1 MGLMKK
7 LSLYIF
13 LVLMFSLFTSHS
25 FAKHKYEEY
34 SFYAFWKYEIK
45 GSDNYHQFKSDLI
58 QDKGVIKEI
67 KNGYSKYTAA
77 KPDWSKC
84 SGDKTASFDYIP
96 LFCYGKD
103 GKLLSKNERK
113 IIDKDWKKNKTGLV
127 SYLLFED
134 NKIKIDEHDL
144 PSYIKNNRGLLPS
157 HSMGKS
163 LVSYVTGYAI
173 CEGYIDNINI
183 KLDDWSTVKGT
194 LYEGQKLIDL
204 LNMRAG
210 DQKYVGERINPR
222 IGSILKKNQS
232 VNVNT
237 IPLEILLKKYFQN
250 TKKSKPVYNYNA
262 LATNTI
268 MNYTIFKV
276 GDDYQKLLNKVF
288 KEDAKIKN
296 SVYFSKTLRRSVS
309 DEEKGEYGRYS
320 FYADRYDYLRIAKS
334 MMDHWNNDTCVGKY
348 LKTIYEQRINKNKKS
363 YDGDRSGQFDVA
375 VYTKK
380 YGGQFHFDIIGL
392 SKRKILGMSGQGGQN
407 IIIDFDRK
415 RIIVVNTIDMH
426 YNWKK
431 IVHKKLKQK

>member
-1 MGLMKK
+1 MKK
-7 LSLYIF
+7 IILIF
-13 LVLMFSLFTSHS
+13 LFNLLIFTNSY
-25 FAKHKYEEY
+25 AKHQYEEY
-34 SFYAFWKYEIK
+34 SFDAFWKYEIK
-45 GSDNYHQFKSDLI
+45 GSNNYYKFRSDLI
-58 QDKGVIKEI
+58 E
-67 KNGYSKYTAA
+67 
-77 KPDWSKC
+77 
-84 SGDKTASFDYIP
+84 
-96 LFCYGKD
+96 
-103 GKLLSKNERK
+103 
-113 IIDKDWKKNKTGLV
+113 DKDVKKELKNKKKTRLV

-144 PSYIKNNRGLLPS
+144 PFYIKSNKGLLPS

-173 CEGYIDNINI
+173 CGGYIDNINV

-204 LNMRAG
+204 LNMTAG
-210 DQKYVGERINPR
+210 DQKFIGERNFNSDNKIKD
-222 IGSILKKNQS
+222 LKFFN
-232 VNVNT
+232 VNVYPIIDVMESDT
-237 IPLEILLKKYFQN
+237 LQN
-250 TKKSKPVYNYNA
+250 TKKSSPIYNYNA

-296 SVYFSKTLRRSVS
+296 SVFFSKTIRRSFS
-309 DEEKGEYGRYS
+309 DKEKGEYGRYS

-334 MMDHWNNDTCVGKY
+334 IMDHWNNDTCVGKY
-348 LKTIYEQRINKNKKS
+348 LKTIYEKRVNKSKRS

-375 VYTKK
+375 MYTKK

-392 SKRKILGMSGQGGQN
+392 SKRKILGMSGFGGQN
-407 IIIDFDRK
+407 IIIDFEK
-415 RIIVVNTIDMH
+415 ERIIVVNSRDRH

-431 IVHKKLKQK
+431 IVLKKLKQK

>member
-1 MGLMKK
+1 MKK
-7 LSLYIF
+7 IILILIF
-13 LVLMFSLFTSHS
+13 NFLIFSNSY
-25 FAKHKYEEY
+25 AKHQYEEY
-34 SFYAFWKYEIK
+34 SFYAFWKYQIK
-45 GSDNYHQFKSDLI
+45 GSDNYYKFNSDLI
-58 QDKGVIKEI
+58 QDKDVIKEL
-67 KNGYSKYTAA
+67 KNNK
-77 KPDWSKC
+77 
-84 SGDKTASFDYIP
+84 KTH
-96 LFCYGKD
+96 
-103 GKLLSKNERK
+103 
-113 IIDKDWKKNKTGLV
+113 LV

-144 PSYIKNNRGLLPS
+144 PSDIKRNKGLLPS

-173 CEGYIDNINI
+173 CEGYIDNINV

-210 DQKYVGERINPR
+210 DQKIIGERNFNSDNGIQDR
-222 IGSILKKNQS
+222 TGKRSKN
-232 VNVNT
+232 VNVYP
-237 IPLEILLKKYFQN
+237 IKEIMKLDILQT

-276 GDDYQKLLNKVF
+276 GDDYQQLLNKVF
-288 KEDAKIKN
+288 KEDAKVKN
-296 SVYFSKTLRRSVS
+296 SVFFSKTIRTRFL
-309 DEEKGEYGRYS
+309 DQKKGEYGRYS

-334 MMDHWNNDTCVGKY
+334 IMDHWNNDTCVGKY

-375 VYTKK
+375 MYTKK
-380 YGGQFHFDIIGL
+380 YGGQFHFNIIGL
-392 SKRKILGMSGQGGQN
+392 SKKKILGMSGFGGQN
-407 IIIDFDRK
+407 IIIDFEK
-415 RIIVVNTIDMH
+415 ERIIVVNSRDRH

-431 IVHKKLKQK
+431 IVLKKLKKK

>member
-1 MGLMKK
+1 MKK
-7 LSLYIF
+7 IILIF
-13 LVLMFSLFTSHS
+13 LFNLIIFTNSY
-25 FAKHKYEEY
+25 AKHQYEEY
-34 SFYAFWKYEIK
+34 SFDAFWKYEIK
-45 GSDNYHQFKSDLI
+45 GSNNYYKFRSDLI
-58 QDKGVIKEI
+58 E
-67 KNGYSKYTAA
+67 
-77 KPDWSKC
+77 
-84 SGDKTASFDYIP
+84 
-96 LFCYGKD
+96 
-103 GKLLSKNERK
+103 
-113 IIDKDWKKNKTGLV
+113 DKDVKKELKNNKKSRLV

-144 PSYIKNNRGLLPS
+144 PFYIKSNKGLLPS

-173 CEGYIDNINI
+173 CGGYIDNINV

-204 LNMRAG
+204 LNMTAG
-210 DQKYVGERINPR
+210 DQKFIGERNFNSDNKIKD
-222 IGSILKKNQS
+222 LKFFN
-232 VNVNT
+232 VNVYPIIDVMESDT
-237 IPLEILLKKYFQN
+237 LQN
-250 TKKSKPVYNYNA
+250 TKKSSPIYNYNA

-296 SVYFSKTLRRSVS
+296 SVFFSKTIRKSHS
-309 DEEKGEYGRYS
+309 DKEKGEYGRYS

-334 MMDHWNNDTCVGKY
+334 IMDHWNNDTCVGKY
-348 LKTIYEQRINKNKKS
+348 LKTIYEKRVNKSKRS

-375 VYTKK
+375 MYTKK

-392 SKRKILGMSGQGGQN
+392 SKRKILGMSGFGGQN
-407 IIIDFDRK
+407 IIIDFEK
-415 RIIVVNTIDMH
+415 ERIIVVNSRDRH

-431 IVHKKLKQK
+431 IVLKKLKQK

>member
-1 MGLMKK
+1 MKK
-7 LSLYIF
+7 IILIC
-13 LVLMFSLFTSHS
+13 LFNIIISS
-25 FAKHKYEEY
+25 NSYAKHQYEEY

-45 GSDNYHQFKSDLI
+45 GSSNYYKFNSDLI
-58 QDKGVIKEI
+58 QDKDVVKEL
-67 KNGYSKYTAA
+67 KN
-77 KPDWSKC
+77 
-84 SGDKTASFDYIP
+84 
-96 LFCYGKD
+96 
-103 GKLLSKNERK
+103 
-113 IIDKDWKKNKTGLV
+113 KKKTGLH
-127 SYLLFED
+127 SYLLFEN

-144 PSYIKNNRGLLPS
+144 PANIKSNKGLMPS

-173 CEGYIDNINI
+173 CEGYIDNINV

-210 DQKYVGERINPR
+210 DQKIIGERNFNSDNGIQDKSGTRSLN
-222 IGSILKKNQS
+222 
-232 VNVNT
+232 VNVYP
-237 IPLEILLKKYFQN
+237 IKVIMELELLQN

-296 SVYFSKTLRRSVS
+296 SVYFSKTLRRTYS

-334 MMDHWNNDTCVGKY
+334 IMDHWNNDTCVGKY
-348 LKTIYEQRINKNKKS
+348 LKTIYEQRINKNKRS
-363 YDGDRSGQFDVA
+363 YDGDRHGQFSVSQ
-375 VYTKK
+375 YTKK

-392 SKRKILGMSGQGGQN
+392 SKRKIMGLDGFGGQN
-407 IIIDFDRK
+407 IIIDFEKK
-415 RIIVVNTIDMH
+415 RIIVVNSRDRH

-431 IVHKKLKQK
+431 IVLKKLKQK

>member
-1 MGLMKK
+1 MR
-7 LSLYIF
+7 IF
-13 LVLMFSLFTSHS
+13 LIFLFSFLIFSTS
-25 FAKHKYEEY
+25 FAKHQYEEY
-34 SFYAFWKYEIK
+34 SFNAFWKYETK
-45 GSDNYHQFKSDLI
+45 GSDNYYKFNSDLI
-58 QDKGVIKEI
+58 KDKDVIKE
-67 KNGYSKYTAA
+67 
-77 KPDWSKC
+77 
-84 SGDKTASFDYIP
+84 
-96 LFCYGKD
+96 L
-103 GKLLSKNERK
+103 
-113 IIDKDWKKNKTGLV
+113 KNKKKTHLV
-127 SYLLFED
+127 SYLLFEN

-144 PSYIKNNRGLLPS
+144 PSDIKRNKGLLPS

-210 DQKYVGERINPR
+210 DQKIIGERNFNSDNGIQDKSGKRSMN
-222 IGSILKKNQS
+222 
-232 VNVNT
+232 VNVYP
-237 IPLEILLKKYFQN
+237 IKIIMESKLLQN

-296 SVYFSKTLRRSVS
+296 RVYFSKTLRRWSVS

-363 YDGDRSGQFDVA
+363 YEGDRSGQFDVA
-375 VYTKK
+375 MYTKK
-380 YGGQFHFDIIGL
+380 YGGQFHFNIIGL
-392 SKRKILGMSGQGGQN
+392 SKRKILGMSGFGGQN
-407 IIIDFDRK
+407 IIIDFEK
-415 RIIVVNTIDMH
+415 ERIIVVNSRDRH

-431 IVHKKLKQK
+431 IVLKKLKQK

>member
-1 MGLMKK
+1 MKK
-7 LSLYIF
+7 IIIILIF
-13 LVLMFSLFTSHS
+13 NFLIYSSSYAEHQ
-25 FAKHKYEEY
+25 YEEY
-34 SFYAFWKYEIK
+34 SFNAFWKYETK
-45 GSDNYHQFKSDLI
+45 GSDNYYKFNSDLI
-58 QDKGVIKEI
+58 EDKNVIKEL
-67 KNGYSKYTAA
+67 KN
-77 KPDWSKC
+77 
-84 SGDKTASFDYIP
+84 
-96 LFCYGKD
+96 
-103 GKLLSKNERK
+103 
-113 IIDKDWKKNKTGLV
+113 KKKTGLH

-144 PSYIKNNRGLLPS
+144 PSYIKNNKGLMPS

-173 CEGYIDNINI
+173 CEGYIDSINV

-210 DQKYVGERINPR
+210 DQKIIGERNFNSDNGIKDKSGKRSMN
-222 IGSILKKNQS
+222 
-232 VNVNT
+232 VNVYP
-237 IPLEILLKKYFQN
+237 IKDIMESKLLQN
-250 TKKSKPVYNYNA
+250 TKKSGPIYNYNA

-296 SVYFSKTLRRSVS
+296 SVYFSKTIRRSFS

-334 MMDHWNNDTCVGKY
+334 IMDHWNNDTCVGKY

-375 VYTKK
+375 MYTKK

-392 SKRKILGMSGQGGQN
+392 SKRKILGMSGFGGQN
-407 IIIDFDRK
+407 IIIDFERE
-415 RIIVVNTIDMH
+415 RIIVVNSRDRH

-431 IVHKKLKQK
+431 IVLKKLKKK

>member
-1 MGLMKK
+1 MRIL
-7 LSLYIF
+7 LIILFSF
-13 LVLMFSLFTSHS
+13 LISPTS
-25 FAKHKYEEY
+25 FAKHQYEKY
-34 SFYAFWKYEIK
+34 SFSAFWNYIVT
-45 GSDNYHQFKSDLI
+45 GSDNYYQFQSDLI
-58 QDKGVIKEI
+58 QDKDVIKE
-67 KNGYSKYTAA
+67 
-77 KPDWSKC
+77 
-84 SGDKTASFDYIP
+84 
-96 LFCYGKD
+96 L
-103 GKLLSKNERK
+103 
-113 IIDKDWKKNKTGLV
+113 KNKKKTRLV

-134 NKIKIDEHDL
+134 DKIKIDEQDL
-144 PSYIKNNRGLLPS
+144 PRIVQIHNGLLPS

-173 CEGYIDNINI
+173 CEGYIDNLDV

-210 DQKYVGERINPR
+210 DQKIIGE
-222 IGSILKKNQS
+222 KKFNTDNWIKDNRDLN
-232 VNVNT
+232 VNVYP
-237 IPLEILLKKYFQN
+237 IKEIMKLDILQT

-262 LATNTI
+262 LATNII

-296 SVYFSKTLRRSVS
+296 SVFFHKTIRSRFKNQA
-309 DEEKGEYGRYS
+309 KGEYGRYS

-363 YDGDRSGQFDVA
+363 YDGDRSGQFDAA

-392 SKRKILGMSGQGGQN
+392 SKRKILGMSGFGGQN
-407 IIIDFDRK
+407 IIIDFEK
-415 RIIVVNTIDMH
+415 ERIIVVNSRDRH

-431 IVHKKLKQK
+431 IVLKKLKQK

>member
-1 MGLMKK
+1 MKK
-7 LSLYIF
+7 IILIF
-13 LVLMFSLFTSHS
+13 LFNLLIFTNSQ
-25 FAKHKYEEY
+25 AKHQYEEY

-45 GSDNYHQFKSDLI
+45 KSNNYYKFNSDLI
-58 QDKGVIKEI
+58 EDKNVIKEL
-67 KNGYSKYTAA
+67 KN
-77 KPDWSKC
+77 
-84 SGDKTASFDYIP
+84 
-96 LFCYGKD
+96 
-103 GKLLSKNERK
+103 
-113 IIDKDWKKNKTGLV
+113 KKKTGLH

-144 PSYIKNNRGLLPS
+144 PSYIKNNKGLMPS

-173 CEGYIDNINI
+173 CEGYIDDINV

-204 LNMRAG
+204 LNMTAG
-210 DQKYVGERINPR
+210 DQKIIGERNFNSDNGIKDKSGKRSMN
-222 IGSILKKNQS
+222 
-232 VNVNT
+232 VNVYP
-237 IPLEILLKKYFQN
+237 IKDIMESKLLQN
-250 TKKSKPVYNYNA
+250 TKKSGPIYNYNA

-296 SVYFSKTLRRSVS
+296 SVYFSKTIRRSFS

-334 MMDHWNNDTCVGKY
+334 IMDHWNNDTCVGKY

-375 VYTKK
+375 MYTKK

-392 SKRKILGMSGQGGQN
+392 SKRKILGMSGFGGQN
-407 IIIDFDRK
+407 IVIDFERE
-415 RIIVVNTIDMH
+415 RIIVVNSRDRH

-431 IVHKKLKQK
+431 IVLKKLKKK